1 MKKTF
6 KNILLAISNRG
17 RRNRMVVGV
26 KHHNPQMSDSEISG
40 TSTDHLP
47 KIVLHS
53 LYNSLKFVKHH
64 CIVLLFSIY

>member
-53 LYNSLKFVKHH
+53 LFV
-64 CIVLLFSIY
+64 